1 MYAFGEDINSFSSLE
16 FSSLGLMIMEDST
29 GTRGRYERGICRF
42 PAGYGEG
49 YFVSPFTRSM
59 VRPPR
64 AWASPNMKRG
74 ESDFGQLQDLK
85 SEFRWKSFDT

>member
-1 MYAFGEDINSFSSLE
+1 MSEEYAVFPQDMEKDI
-16 FSSLGLMIMEDST
+16 
-29 GTRGRYERGICRF
+29 
-42 PAGYGEG
+42 
-49 YFVSPFTRSM
+49 VSPFTCSM